1 MSVFTPVSRADAEA
15 LLGRYDLGTLLDLQ
29 GIAAGIENTNYF
41 LDTSAGRFVLTLFE
55 KLTPAELPFYL
66 GLMGHLAAR
75 GVSCPAPVADR
86 EGVVLTAV
94 NGRPACIVTRLKG
107 AWVEAPTAAHCAA
120 VGGALARM
128 HLAGA
133 DFGMRMDNPRG
144 PRWWHEAANLI
155 DGFLDDAQR
164 ELLRSELHFQDE
176 VRAAELPRGLVHAD
190 LFRDNVL
197 FDGSQVGGL
206 IDFYFACTDAWLFDV
221 AVTLNDWCLS
231 ADGTVDTPC
240 AEAFLAAYGAARP
253 FTTIEHEVWPVMLRA
268 GALRFWLSRLCD
280 FHLPRAGEMTH
291 AKDPGH
297 FERLLRAHRAGP
309 LPLLP

>member
-1 MSVFTPVSRADAEA
+1 MSVFTPVSRDDAQV
-15 LLGRYDLGTLLDLQ
+15 LLGRYDLGALVDLQ

-41 LDTSAGRFVLTLFE
+41 LDTASGRFVLTLFE
-55 KLTPAELPFYL
+55 KLTAAELPFYL

-75 GVSCPAPVADR
+75 GVGCPAPVADR
-86 EGVVLTAV
+86 DGRVLTTV
-94 NGRPACIVTRLKG
+94 NSRPACIVTRLKG
-107 AWVEAPTAAHCAA
+107 AWVEAPAAAHCAA

-133 DFGMRMDNPRG
+133 DFDMQMDNPRG
-144 PRWWHEAANLI
+144 PRWWHEAAHLV

-176 VRAAELPRGLVHAD
+176 VRAADLPRGLVHAD

-197 FDGSQVGGL
+197 FDGSLVGGL

-231 ADGTVDTPC
+231 TDGNVD
-240 AEAFLAAYGAARP
+240 AERAAAFLEAYRTVRP
-253 FTTIEHEVWPVMLRA
+253 FTAVERRVWPVMLRA

-280 FHLPRAGEMTH
+280 FHLPRPGEMTH

-297 FERLLRAHRAGP
+297 FEHLLRVHRAGP
-309 LPLLP
+309 VPALP

>member
-1 MSVFTPVSRADAEA
+1 MSVFTPVSLADAEA
-15 LLGRYDLGTLLDLQ
+15 LLARYELGTVVDLQ

-55 KLTPAELPFYL
+55 KLTEAELPFYL
-66 GLMGHLAAR
+66 GLMGHLAAG

-86 EGVVLTAV
+86 EGRVLTTV

-107 AWVEAPTAAHCAA
+107 AWVESPAVAHCAA
-120 VGGALARM
+120 VGEALARM

-133 DFGMRMDNPRG
+133 DFAMQMDNPRG
-144 PRWWHEAANLI
+144 PRWWHEAAGLV
-155 DGFLDDAQR
+155 DHFLEAGQR
-164 ELLRSELHFQDE
+164 DLLRSELAYQDA
-176 VRAAELPRGLVHAD
+176 VRTADLPRGLVHAD

-197 FDGSQVGGL
+197 FEGSSVGGL
-206 IDFYFACTDAWLFDV
+206 IDFYFACTDVWLFDV
-221 AVTLNDWCLS
+221 AVTLNDWCL
-231 ADGTVDTPC
+231 DREGHVDTAR
-240 AEAFLAAYGAARP
+240 AEAFLEAYRSVRA
-253 FTTIEHEVWPVMLRA
+253 FTAVEHEMWPVMLRA

-297 FERLLRAHRAGP
+297 FERLLRVHRAGP
-309 LPLLP
+309 VPVLP

>member
-1 MSVFTPVSRADAEA
+1 MSVFTPVSHADAEA
-15 LLGRYDLGTLLDLQ
+15 LLGRYELGTLADLQ

-75 GVSCPAPVADR
+75 RVRCPAPVADR
-86 EGVVLTAV
+86 HGQVLTNV

-107 AWVEAPTAAHCAA
+107 TSVETPTASHCAA
-120 VGGALARM
+120 VGEALAHM

-133 DFGMRMDNPRG
+133 DFDMRMDNPRG
-144 PRWWHEAANLI
+144 PRWWHQAGNLI
-155 DGFLDDAQR
+155 DSFLGDAER
-164 ELLRSELHFQDE
+164 ELLRSELRFQDE
-176 VRAAELPRGLVHAD
+176 VRAADLPRGLIHAD

-197 FDGSQVGGL
+197 FDDSQVGGL

-221 AVTLNDWCLS
+221 AITLNDWCLS
-231 ADGTVDTPC
+231 AEGRVEPDRAD
-240 AEAFLAAYGAARP
+240 AFLAGYRAVRR
-253 FTTIEHEVWPVMLRA
+253 FTDVERGVWPVMLRA

-297 FERLLRAHRAGP
+297 FERLLRVHRAGP
-309 LPLLP
+309 VPLLP

>member
-15 LLGRYDLGTLLDLQ
+15 LLGRYDVGTLVDLQ

-41 LDTSAGRFVLTLFE
+41 LDTCSGRFVLTLFE
-55 KLTPAELPFYL
+55 KLTAAELPFYL

-86 EGVVLTAV
+86 DGQVLTTL

-107 AWVEAPTAAHCAA
+107 AWVETPAAPHCAA

-133 DFGMRMDNPRG
+133 DLAMHMDNPRG
-144 PRWWHEAANLI
+144 PRWWHEAASLI
-155 DGFLDDAQR
+155 DRFLDDAQR

-176 VRAAELPRGLVHAD
+176 VRAADLPRGLIHAD

-197 FDGSQVGGL
+197 FDGAEVGGL

-231 ADGTVDTPC
+231 AGGQVD
-240 AEAFLAAYGAARP
+240 AGRAAALLAAYQAVRP
-253 FTTIEHEVWPVMLRA
+253 FTAVEKGVWPVMLRA

-297 FERLLRAHRAGP
+297 FEHLLRMHRAGP
-309 LPLLP
+309 VPPIP

>member
-1 MSVFTPVSRADAEA
+1 MSVFTPVSHADAEA
-15 LLGRYDLGTLLDLQ
+15 LLARYDIGGLVDLQ

-41 LDTSAGRFVLTLFE
+41 LDTSGGRFVLTLFE
-55 KLTPAELPFYL
+55 KLTETELPFYL

-86 EGVVLTAV
+86 DGQVLARV

-107 AWVEAPTAAHCAA
+107 AWVEAPSPGHCAA
-120 VGGALARM
+120 VGEVLARM

-133 DFGMRMDNPRG
+133 DFAMRMENPRG
-144 PRWWHEAANLI
+144 PRWWHEAAGLI
-155 DGFLDDAQR
+155 DRFLEPAQH
-164 ELLRSELHFQDE
+164 ELLRSELGFQDA
-176 VRAAELPRGLVHAD
+176 VRAADLPRGLVHAD

-197 FDGSQVGGL
+197 FDGERVGGL
-206 IDFYFACTDAWLFDV
+206 IDFYFACTDVWLFDV
-221 AVTLNDWCLS
+221 AVTLNDWCLGS
-231 ADGTVDTPC
+231 DGHVDP
-240 AEAFLAAYGAARP
+240 ARAGAFLRAYAAVRP
-253 FTTIEHEVWPVMLRA
+253 FSMVEREVWPVMLRA

-297 FERLLRAHRAGP
+297 FERLLRLHRSAAVP
-309 LPLLP
+309 ELP

>member
-1 MSVFTPVSRADAEA
+1 MSVFTPVSHADAEA
-15 LLGRYDLGTLLDLQ
+15 LLSRYDIGTLVDLQ

-41 LDTSAGRFVLTLFE
+41 LDTAAGRFVLTLFE
-55 KLTPAELPFYL
+55 KLTAAELPFYL

-86 EGVVLTAV
+86 DGRVLTTV

-107 AWVEAPTAAHCAA
+107 AWVEAPAAAHCAA

-133 DFGMRMDNPRG
+133 DFAMQMDNPRG
-144 PRWWHEAANLI
+144 PRWWHEAAHLV

-176 VRAAELPRGLVHAD
+176 VRAADLPRGLVHAD

-197 FDGSQVGGL
+197 FDGADVGGL

-221 AVTLNDWCLS
+221 AVTLNDWCLA
-231 ADGTVDTPC
+231 ADGRVD
-240 AEAFLAAYGAARP
+240 ADRAGAFLEAYRAVRP
-253 FTTIEHEVWPVMLRA
+253 FTDVEHGIWPVMLRA

-280 FHLPRAGEMTH
+280 FHLPRPGEMTH

-297 FERLLRAHRAGP
+297 FERLLRVHRAGP
-309 LPLLP
+309 VPALP